1 MSSQGGNLRPE
12 NEERPL
18 YGDQEV
24 MENPSQY
31 VHNHWAPWD
40 IYGIAFS
47 SKKTEPFRLAVGSLL
62 DSETN
67 YVGYS

>member
-1 MSSQGGNLRPE
+1 MANQGGNMRME
-12 NEERPL
+12 NEERQGYPE
-18 YGDQEV
+18 QEH

-47 SKKTEPFRLAVGSLL
+47 SKKSEPFRLAVGSLL

-67 YVGYS
+67 YVGSF